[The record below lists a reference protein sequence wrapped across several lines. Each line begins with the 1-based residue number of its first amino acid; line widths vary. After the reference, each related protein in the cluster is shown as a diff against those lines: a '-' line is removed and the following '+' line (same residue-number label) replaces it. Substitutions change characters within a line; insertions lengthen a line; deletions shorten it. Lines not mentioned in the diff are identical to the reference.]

1 MPAMAF
7 PGRHGTTRSAM
18 STLSGATSTNPAGL
32 DPAPPTDW
40 PKQATTSIVKVVD
53 TVRDKTTGPAL
64 SAAQWVVYGTVIA
77 LLAVPL
83 LVFLLVG
90 TMRLLEGLLSTWLN
104 QPMWIVYLFF
114 GLIFTVAGR
123 LLWGKARNPSPVD

>member
-7 PGRHGTTRSAM
+7 PGRPGTSRS
-18 STLSGATSTNPAGL
+18 ATSTLDGTTVRPPGL
-32 DPAPPTDW
+32 DPAPPADW

-77 LLAVPL
+77 FLGIPL

-90 TMRLLEGLLSTWLN
+90 VMRAIEGLLSTWLN

-114 GLIFTVAGR
+114 GLLFTLVG
-123 LLWGKARNPSPVD
+123 LWLWGKSKKNPALD